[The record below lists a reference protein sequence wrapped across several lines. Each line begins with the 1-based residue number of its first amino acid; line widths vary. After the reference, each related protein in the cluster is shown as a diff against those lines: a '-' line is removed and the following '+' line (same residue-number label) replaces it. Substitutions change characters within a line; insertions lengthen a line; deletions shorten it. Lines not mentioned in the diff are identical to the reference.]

1 MQEKDEAAE
10 EKSQKEES
18 GEPQNQDGAKKETLS
33 DQSKPSGEKDSEQ
46 TAEKDANISQS
57 ESDLVTEKVSKETDQ
72 TEKSVGD
79 TQLEPP
85 TEDAS
90 DAKGQSVDSAL
101 KDEEP
106 MEVDQD
112 DAKEANKCEK
122 IPGDDKGDKL
132 SDESSVKTPP
142 TDTNSEKNKSEKL
155 AETPEK
161 SLEELRAK
169 LSPAKRSSE
178 DKPFPTRL
186 LEELVKPC
194 TPKSDAGSSGLRSSE
209 SPLSAAVD
217 VAMPR
222 GSNESSREATP
233 APAVG
238 PVQDSQSLQQP
249 SREGASSSINEQGK
263 SAEQNKEEKIVTAV
277 SAKDLGAKSE
287 DTTDSLNTVG
297 ENIESEAVSGYVE
310 AASSLDNEIGAG
322 EFSIRGIKARKAKS
336 LKPLVKPDTVVMQD
350 VGFNVDK
357 YVNKVSGPDIESEW
371 QKCAYTSH

>member
-1 MQEKDEAAE
+1 MPEKEEAAE
-10 EKSQKEES
+10 EKEGSE
-18 GEPQNQDGAKKETLS
+18 EPQNQDGAKKETLS
-33 DQSKPSGEKDSEQ
+33 VQSKPSEEKDSEQ

-72 TEKSVGD
+72 TEKSVGA

-112 DAKEANKCEK
+112 DAKETNKCEK
-122 IPGDDKGDKL
+122 ISGDDKGDKL

-142 TDTNSEKNKSEKL
+142 TDTNIGNNKSEKL
-155 AETPEK
+155 AETPEKK

-169 LSPAKRSSE
+169 LSPAKRLSE

-217 VAMPR
+217 VAVPR
-222 GSNESSREATP
+222 GSSESSREATP

-249 SREGASSSINEQGK
+249 SREGASSSTSEQGK
-263 SAEQNKEEKIVTAV
+263 SGEQNKEEKMITAV

-287 DTTDSLNTVG
+287 HTTESLNTVG

-357 YVNKVSGPDIESEW
+357 YVNKVSGPDVESEW
-371 QKCAYTSH
+371 QKCAYSSH